1 MQEIYSKGANV
12 VSITMTNGNAA
23 AVSVVVTDGCTGATQ
38 TRSIAP
44 GASTGLAFKL
54 TATHGWYD
62 LRVTLPY
69 YPSFGVQLAGHLETG
84 AELVTGL
91 ASSRL
96 RRKWTP

>member
-44 GASTGLAFKL
+44 PPAPRPAS
-54 TATHGWYD
+54 
-62 LRVTLPY
+62 R
-69 YPSFGVQLAGHLETG
+69 
-84 AELVTGL
+84 
-91 ASSRL
+91 SS
-96 RRKWTP
+96 